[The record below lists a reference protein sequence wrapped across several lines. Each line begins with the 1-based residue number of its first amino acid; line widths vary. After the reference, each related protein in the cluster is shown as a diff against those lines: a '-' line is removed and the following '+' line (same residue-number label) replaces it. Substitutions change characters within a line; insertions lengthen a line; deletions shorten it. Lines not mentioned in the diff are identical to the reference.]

1 MLRWAI
7 SQATAC
13 DFVGHIVIVVPP
25 THLAAA
31 RALLA
36 EGEEEVVDIVAG
48 GADRTASVARG
59 LEMLRPDDGVVLVH
73 DAARPLAPPNL
84 FAAVVEA
91 VRGGH
96 GAVVPG
102 LPPVDTVKQIDALGH
117 VVATPDRSSL
127 RAIQTPQGFV
137 REILTH
143 AHGRAGAVAAT
154 DDAAMV
160 EATGA
165 PVFVVAGDPLAFKVT
180 TADDLAYAEWLI
192 ARRGGLPATSSAPG
206 ENGVAAPARPSG
218 GT

>member
-1 MLRWAI
+1 MRWALA
-7 SQATAC
+7 QALAC
-13 DFVGHIVIVVPP
+13 EFVGHVVMAVPA

-31 RALLA
+31 RALLV
-36 EGEEEVVDIVAG
+36 EGEESRVDIVAG

-59 LEMLRPDDGVVLVH
+59 LELLRPEDGVVLVH
-73 DAARPLAPPNL
+73 DAARPLAPPSL
-84 FAAVVEA
+84 FADVVDA
-91 VRGGH
+91 VRSGH

-102 LPPVDTVKQIDALGH
+102 LPPVDTVKQVDPDGH

-143 AHGRAGAVAAT
+143 AHGRAGAAPAT

-165 PVFVVAGDPLAFKVT
+165 PVFVVRGDPLAFKVT
-180 TADDLAYAEWLI
+180 TSDDLAYAEWLVS
-192 ARRGGLPATSSAPG
+192 RRSGLRSSANAPG
-206 ENGVAAPARPSG
+206 ETGSATPALP
-218 GT
+218 